1 MWLTQSI
8 YGPYK
13 GWHDPYMQLWY
24 FKACNSIRADAT
36 KICRG
41 AKTQSEQVLD
51 NPCLSRDQQ
60 WPGNPFSPSVALVP
74 TNQPWLDGTE
84 WGVFRHTH
92 LHKGSESGCFAE
104 IDPRIDLRIVGLL
117 SHLRQRWRLEVGG
130 GRWRV
135 EVEKLEVEECRTTER
150 DFGTKLVYRD

>member
-1 MWLTQSI
+1 M
-8 YGPYK
+8 
-13 GWHDPYMQLWY
+13 
-24 FKACNSIRADAT
+24 
-36 KICRG
+36 
-41 AKTQSEQVLD
+41 
-51 NPCLSRDQQ
+51 
-60 WPGNPFSPSVALVP
+60 
-74 TNQPWLDGTE
+74 
-84 WGVFRHTH
+84 FRHTH

-150 DFGTKLVYRD
+150 DFGTKLVYRDLHNMLCLLDANDDDDEL